1 MKFLHT
7 ADWQIGMKA
16 VQLGAR
22 ADQVRQARLAAARRV
37 ADLAKSR
44 NVDFVLVAGDT
55 FEHHGVKLNTIR
67 EVARILGQLPCP
79 VYLIPGNHDPAG
91 VTGSVWEES
100 VWSEYT
106 NLHILHSAE
115 PVAIPGGMLFPCP
128 VTEAYSSSDP
138 TEWIAAVETEGIRIG
153 MAHGSVDSVPDR
165 DHSYPIARDA
175 AELARLDY
183 LALGHY
189 HSQAL
194 YRNAAG
200 VVRMAYSGTHEAT
213 SFGERDMGMV
223 LLVEIPQAGA
233 PASVEARETGSLRWV
248 QVYRKVTMP
257 AELSA
262 LREELENLP
271 SPEQTLVD
279 CAVEGTLF
287 AEAQEEAARLE
298 ELMAS
303 RFLFGRLDQKLL
315 LMDPSDRGW
324 IEDLPPGY
332 VRKAVEQLWQAAA
345 ADGASAA
352 DQQALRDFA
361 LMWREVR
368 Q

>member
-16 VQLGAR
+16 VQLGTR
-22 ADQVRQARLAAARRV
+22 AGQVRQARLAAARRV
-37 ADLAKSR
+37 AALAKSK

-79 VYLIPGNHDPAG
+79 VYLIPGNHDPGG

-100 VWSEYT
+100 VWSEYA
-106 NLHILHSAE
+106 NLRVLHSPE
-115 PVAIPGGMLFPCP
+115 PVAIPGGTLFPCP
-128 VTEAYSSSDP
+128 VTEAYSSIDP
-138 TEWIAAVETEGIRIG
+138 TEWIAPVQTGGIRIG

-165 DHSYPIARDA
+165 DHSHPVSRDA
-175 AELARLDY
+175 AERARLDY

-213 SFGERDMGMV
+213 SFSERESGMV
-223 LLVEIPQAGA
+223 LVVEIPQAGA
-233 PASVEARETGSLRWV
+233 PPSVEARQTGSLRWV
-248 QVYRKVTMP
+248 QVSRKVTMP
-257 AELSA
+257 GELTV
-262 LREELENLP
+262 LCQELENMP
-271 SPEQTLVD
+271 SPEETLVD

-298 ELMAS
+298 ELMTS
-303 RFLFGRLDQKLL
+303 RFLFGRLDQQLL
-315 LMDPSDRGW
+315 LMDSTDRGW

-332 VRKAVEQLWQAAA
+332 VRKTAEQLWQAAA
-345 ADGASAA
+345 ADNASPA